1 MDATWIVS
9 ANAGR
14 ARFFSQTAWS
24 DPLEQINELTNGAVR
39 LRTVDTESDSLGQI
53 SGARGQHKGRHG
65 TASQGSGYEPEQT
78 PAEHQTEIFARSVAG
93 TLLKAHQEGRYKRL
107 FLVASPEFLGV
118 LRRVMNSNLQPLI
131 VAEINKDYT
140 QLSPGDL
147 NARVR
152 DHRFGH

>member
-14 ARFFSQTAWS
+14 ARFFAQTGRT
-24 DPLEQINELTNGAVR
+24 DPLQEINELINSAAR
-39 LRTVDTESDSLGQI
+39 LRTAETESDSLGQM
-53 SGARGQHKGRHG
+53 GAPKGHHRGSSSSAG
-65 TASQGSGYEPEQT
+65 QGSDYEPEQT
-78 PAEHQTEIFARSVAG
+78 PAEHQTEVFARSVAG
-93 TLLKAHQEGRYKRL
+93 ALLKAHQEGRYKRL

-118 LRRVMNSNLQPLI
+118 LRRVMNANLQPLI

-152 DHRFGH
+152 DYSFGH

>member
-14 ARFFSQTAWS
+14 AKFFTQTART
-24 DPLEQINELTNGAVR
+24 DPLKEVNELINNAAR
-39 LRTVDTESDSLGQI
+39 LRTADTESDALGQM
-53 SGARGQHKGRHG
+53 GAPKGHNRGSNS
-65 TASQGSGYEPEQT
+65 TASQGSDYEPEQS
-78 PAEHQTEIFARSVAG
+78 PAEHQTEIFARKVAD

-107 FLVASPEFLGV
+107 FLVAAPEFLGV
-118 LRRVMNSNLQPLI
+118 LRKVMNSNLQPLI

-152 DHRFGH
+152 DHSFGH